1 MSICTASAGSCSS
14 GRKACANCPHL
25 GLHWNVMLTLF
36 TISDCC
42 QYQCVHRV
50 RAIPRLF
57 AASLSHSQGFP
68 PASFPA
74 SFSGVPPPQPHS
86 QPHSQ
91 GFPPSLVPSLVP
103 SLILRGSP
111 TASQGFPRSLV
122 PTHVLKLVPSTPHPR
137 LGDCSYLLIT
147 WVDLHL
153 FLLLCAAGIVVGLL
167 FWIMQKAGYEL
178 QYQEKFSP
186 SSFFLLLLPP
196 IIFESGY
203 SLHKVLD

>member
-1 MSICTASAGSCSS
+1 MWEALSICTASDGSCSS

-74 SFSGVPPPQPHS
+74 SFSGVPPPPASFPAPFSRVPPQPRS
-86 QPHSQ
+86 QPRSQSHSQ
-91 GFPPSLVPSLVP
+91 GFPHSLSGVPPQPCSH
-103 SLILRGSP
+103 
-111 TASQGFPRSLV
+111 PRSQ
-122 PTHVLKLVPSTPHPR
+122 T
-137 LGDCSYLLIT
+137 
-147 WVDLHL
+147 
-153 FLLLCAAGIVVGLL
+153 
-167 FWIMQKAGYEL
+167 
-178 QYQEKFSP
+178 
-186 SSFFLLLLPP
+186 SSFHTSP
-196 IIFESGY
+196 
-203 SLHKVLD
+203 